1 MSGRYFFEEGTLAV
15 LAVLD
20 FNKKGRKQRT
30 IFVQDK
36 RTNLKKLRGL
46 MRRLFQFQLFVQG
59 PTHIPLLHVIRAS
72 NACDAMSFMAMA
84 LHNDNPRRAL
94 ITTPDL
100 IPSIHPSIQLS
111 IQASGPPRASIKPHA
126 TTTRNPYPKTHR
138 LKLQP
143 AAVPKRPHTP
153 SSTRSK
159 KHTLHANA
167 RSI

>member
-100 IPSIHPSIQLS
+100 IPSIHPSS
-111 IQASGPPRASIKPHA
+111 CPSKH
-126 TTTRNPYPKTHR
+126 
-138 LKLQP
+138 P
-143 AAVPKRPHTP
+143 ALPEHP
-153 SSTRSK
+153 SSPMPPLPEIPTQK
-159 KHTLHANA
+159 LTD
-167 RSI
+167 